1 MRPPRLQDQERVQ
14 EIRREVDG
22 TGYTSIITI
31 IIIFKLIGTFA
42 IIFTSFGLKISN
54 NLPQPNQITNTIKMF
69 TKFFFY
75 NNSGSFSSI
84 AS

>member
-22 TGYTSIITI
+22 TGYTSII

-42 IIFTSFGLKISN
+42 IIFTSFSLKISN
-54 NLPQPNQITNTIKMF
+54 NLQQPNQITNTIKMF

-75 NNSGSFSSI
+75 NNSGSFPSI